1 MKRGDISNWSNI
13 SECQNLL
20 FFAQLVVELLFDY
33 SIPSNRISTLNSH
46 YLCRDAMSTIKSI
59 DENGVPEGTLKPI
72 MAELHRSLSADITFK
87 SRGINPL
94 KYFVKLQTNGTYCI
108 IQRTDDLSFE
118 DSHRIVLALYQKY
131 FKNKWYSE
139 SLVDDIR
146 EFVINNKVEDQL
158 ALFRQTKAWLTELI
172 NGGYSAKYIYSTAIR
187 YFYPHKDKIDN
198 PNHIDEF
205 LKQFDYKKSKYK
217 IVLIASKEQQRFL
230 STVDKMELLD
240 SLKPS
245 GKTCSESNFL
255 NKRSHEKFVLLE
267 IEEYDPFS
275 AVEHA
280 KRILSDNV
288 SIYRMYDHNYNFDLS
303 SLKCGVYDDL
313 GAFYRVN
320 EDVSAVQRAKTPAK
334 KNIEEKTA
342 AVTRA
347 LYTSIKQR
355 NISGFATLM
364 NAINAHSLS
373 LDSNSEQN
381 QLLDLWSIFETVLD
395 ISNKHI
401 SDRIQQVC
409 VYVLP
414 VLKHKY
420 IFSLFHQLANDLR
433 NYSEEVY
440 MSMAKDSK
448 NEFDTVKR
456 LCEFVLLDSKENERT
471 LFLEGCMDFPLLKER
486 IEYYHTQLAT
496 PNKIYNFVEKHS
508 ERVKW
513 QVMRIYRNR
522 NLIIHNGETSP
533 YLKLLVENLHS
544 YVDDFLDYVINMMSK
559 GCSLPAMCQELF
571 VKECE
576 WKEKFQPSKAVLTVE
591 LVDEMLRL

>member
-1 MKRGDISNWSNI
+1 M
-13 SECQNLL
+13 
-20 FFAQLVVELLFDY
+20 
-33 SIPSNRISTLNSH
+33 
-46 YLCRDAMSTIKSI
+46 
-59 DENGVPEGTLKPI
+59 
-72 MAELHRSLSADITFK
+72 
-87 SRGINPL
+87 
-94 KYFVKLQTNGTYCI
+94 
-108 IQRTDDLSFE
+108 
-118 DSHRIVLALYQKY
+118 
-131 FKNKWYSE
+131 
-139 SLVDDIR
+139 
-146 EFVINNKVEDQL
+146 
-158 ALFRQTKAWLTELI
+158 
-172 NGGYSAKYIYSTAIR
+172 
-187 YFYPHKDKIDN
+187 
-198 PNHIDEF
+198 
-205 LKQFDYKKSKYK
+205 
-217 IVLIASKEQQRFL
+217 
-230 STVDKMELLD
+230 
-240 SLKPS
+240 
-245 GKTCSESNFL
+245 
-255 NKRSHEKFVLLE
+255 
-267 IEEYDPFS
+267 
-275 AVEHA
+275 
-280 KRILSDNV
+280 
-288 SIYRMYDHNYNFDLS
+288 
-303 SLKCGVYDDL
+303 
-313 GAFYRVN
+313 N

-395 ISNKHI
+395 ISNKHA

-409 VYVLP
+409 IYVLP

-440 MSMAKDSK
+440 MSIAKDSK

-456 LCEFVLLDSKENERT
+456 LCEFVLLDSKENEKT
-471 LFLEGCMDFPLLKER
+471 LFLEGCRDFPLLKER

-559 GCSLPAMCQELF
+559 GCSLPVMCQELF